1 MIYVY
6 IEMCTF
12 QSPPLTLK
20 AFGSRGLYHVTREAN
35 NPDVFSGFAIGMDGS
50 VCMDGKVNVV

>member
-1 MIYVY
+1 MYVSIPSTD
-6 IEMCTF
+6 IEGIH
-12 QSPPLTLK
+12 Q
-20 AFGSRGLYHVTREAN
+20 AVAGSRGLYHVTREAN